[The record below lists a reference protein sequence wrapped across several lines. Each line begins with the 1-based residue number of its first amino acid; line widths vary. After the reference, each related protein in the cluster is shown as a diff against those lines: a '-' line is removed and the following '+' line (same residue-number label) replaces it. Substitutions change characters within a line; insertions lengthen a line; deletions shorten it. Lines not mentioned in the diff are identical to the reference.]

1 MMAENYLNRKENVLV
16 TELVRRGLFGQVYYA
31 EGAYLHE
38 LKQLNEDT
46 PWRRTWQTGIAGV
59 TYGTHSLGP
68 ILQWMPGDRVA
79 EVCCADTEVRL
90 RDPRGDQYAQM
101 TPVML
106 CKTERG
112 ALIKI
117 RVDMLSDRPTAT
129 TVHHAQGTD
138 GCYES
143 GRIPECETKIWLR

>member
-1 MMAENYLNRKENVLV
+1 MMAENYLYRKENVLV

-101 TPVML
+101 TPVI
-106 CKTERG
+106 
-112 ALIKI
+112 A
-117 RVDMLSDRPTAT
+117 VQDR
-129 TVHHAQGTD
+129 AQGAD
-138 GCYES
+138 QDPRRHALRPPARHDRVPRPGH
-143 GRIPECETKIWLR
+143 RWLLRVGPHP